1 MQLDRATPF
10 GRWVKQ
16 RRKELDYTQVALSE
30 QAGCAV
36 DTLRRIESGR
46 LRPSRQL
53 AELLAGALEV
63 PSEERERFVQ
73 WARQPHEGARATHT
87 VHAPTQESFKH
98 PPTNLPSPL
107 TPFIGRE
114 RELERARGLLW
125 RADVRLVTL
134 TGPPGIGKTRLSME
148 VAAALLDDFGDG
160 SFFVPLA
167 PITDPALVVP
177 AIAHTLGVRET
188 PGKPIAE
195 SLKEYLQG
203 KRLLLVLDNFEQVM

>member
-16 RRKELDYTQVALSE
+16 RRKELDYTQATLSE

-36 DTLRRIESGR
+36 DTLRRIEAGR
-46 LRPSRQL
+46 LRPSRPV
-53 AELLAGALEV
+53 AELLADALEV

-73 WARQPHEGARATHT
+73 WARQPHERTHT
-87 VHAPTQESFKH
+87 AHPVHAPAERGFKH

-134 TGPPGIGKTRLSME
+134 TG
-148 VAAALLDDFGDG
+148 
-160 SFFVPLA
+160 
-167 PITDPALVVP
+167 
-177 AIAHTLGVRET
+177 
-188 PGKPIAE
+188 
-195 SLKEYLQG
+195 
-203 KRLLLVLDNFEQVM
+203 